1 MKHKQPKMEYTY
13 PSTKLTVYVKLLLT
27 AHFSLFYT
35 LLLDFITL
43 AGYEGKNRYIR
54 KLTSGLICVLNYH
67 PNPDTTIALLSSLLV
82 VWTFITAVAIFYM
95 EKKDN
100 TYCGIRTWDIIS
112 FDINRNIKRISAAMF
127 FIELLLM
134 LLAFIFDLSC
144 TLIYFLFLYPVTAG
158 CTFAFICWATKTE
171 TIKSRYYD
179 KILYEYYEHNNDS
192 VTPMERIPSLN
203 VYLNSLSS
211 FTEKDWD
218 LLIDLLLNIFISL
231 CLESRKDKQSDVQR
245 VLYTIVSYILN
256 NTGDTN
262 QKIKFLKNLSVETY
276 KKAKDSPSAIDI
288 LTAVAFP
295 AAAFQDNTGY
305 CYYTNCFTVIPDDT
319 LSRQLLLRGIVYS
332 VYLNHTTRSYLYSVY
347 SRKLQTYLG
356 PADPESDEDWSQ
368 MRFFAYKLGKY
379 DSQFTPDI
387 LDQYIHR

>member
-158 CTFAFICWATKTE
+158 CTFAFI
-171 TIKSRYYD
+171 
-179 KILYEYYEHNNDS
+179 
-192 VTPMERIPSLN
+192 
-203 VYLNSLSS
+203 
-211 FTEKDWD
+211 
-218 LLIDLLLNIFISL
+218 
-231 CLESRKDKQSDVQR
+231 
-245 VLYTIVSYILN
+245 
-256 NTGDTN
+256 
-262 QKIKFLKNLSVETY
+262 
-276 KKAKDSPSAIDI
+276 
-288 LTAVAFP
+288 
-295 AAAFQDNTGY
+295 
-305 CYYTNCFTVIPDDT
+305 
-319 LSRQLLLRGIVYS
+319 
-332 VYLNHTTRSYLYSVY
+332 
-347 SRKLQTYLG
+347 
-356 PADPESDEDWSQ
+356 
-368 MRFFAYKLGKY
+368 
-379 DSQFTPDI
+379 
-387 LDQYIHR
+387 